1 MNLSDFDYELPE
13 KLIADYPA
21 EPRDES
27 RLLIL
32 DKVNHK
38 IVHDKFF
45 NLSKYLR
52 AGDILVLNNSKVYPA
67 RLVGQKKETGGKV
80 EILLNH
86 ELIDGEW
93 EVLGKGLK
101 IGATIVF
108 DGSLLEC
115 VVNAQNDNCYTVKFN
130 LDCEPFFDEVEK
142 IGNVPIPPYI
152 ESKRDVSDIRKK
164 ADKENYQTVYAKE
177 RGSVAAPTAGL
188 HFTEKVFSDLRERG
202 VDVEELTLHVGLGT
216 FAPVKVDDI
225 TKHQIH
231 REFFSIQK
239 DVVRKLILAK
249 KTGHRI
255 VTVGTTSTRVLEY
268 VFSDEKIL
276 GSLNES
282 SASTISGWTD
292 IYIYPGYKFKIVDGI
307 VTNFHLPKSTLIMLV
322 SAFAGSDNIKAAYQ
336 EAIKNEYRFY
346 SYGDAMIII

>member
-32 DKVNHK
+32 DKSNHE

-52 AGDILVLNNSKVYPA
+52 EGDILVLNNSKVYPA
-67 RLVGQKKETGGKV
+67 RLVGQKKETGGRV

-86 ELIDGEW
+86 ELLDGEW
-93 EVLGKGLK
+93 EVVGKGLK
-101 IGATIVF
+101 IGAAISF
-108 DGSLLEC
+108 SNSSLEC
-115 VVNAQNDNCYTVKFN
+115 SVLGQNDNCYTVKFN
-130 LDCEPFFDEVEK
+130 LDGEAFFDEVEK

-152 ESKRDVSDIRKK
+152 ESKRDSSDIRKK
-164 ADKENYQTVYAKE
+164 DDKENYQTVYAKE

-188 HFTEKVFSDLRERG
+188 HFTEKVFSDLSKRG
-202 VDVEELTLHVGLGT
+202 IEVEELTLHVGLGT

-239 DVVRKLILAK
+239 DVVRKLIAAK
-249 KTGHRI
+249 KLGRRI
-255 VTVGTTSTRVLEY
+255 ITVGTTSTRVLEY
-268 VFSDEKIL
+268 IFSDNNIL
-276 GSLNES
+276 NLAGDLSKD
-282 SASTISGWTD
+282 TISGWTD
-292 IYIYPGYKFKIVDGI
+292 IYIYPGYKFKIVEGI

-322 SAFAGSDNIKAAYQ
+322 SAFAGVDNIKAAYQ
-336 EAIKNEYRFY
+336 NAIKNEYRFY
-346 SYGDAMIII
+346 SYGDAMLII